1 MALPRISFLLLFS
14 LLAASCSRGNP
25 LTLPPLV
32 SQPSSTLPG
41 KFVWHNL
48 ITPDAE
54 AAREFYSAVFG
65 WELETMAGGAYT
77 TVSRGGRAL
86 GGIVDASK
94 QENPPRSSVWLA
106 GVSVPNVDDM
116 VSQAVGAGAKQ
127 IMAPTDISD
136 VGRIA
141 VIIDPDGA
149 VLQLID
155 SKDGDPPDTPALEN
169 TWLWHEMISDDPA
182 ASAEFYRSL
191 LGYEVTALG
200 AEDPSY
206 QLLSRDGVPRAGI
219 FENPFEDTRPAWV
232 PYIRVENPSAL
243 LPKVEAN
250 GGRVII
256 QPSEKLRAGTVA
268 LILDP
273 SGAPIALQKWEPIEQ
288 GAAK

>member
-14 LLAASCSRGNP
+14 LLAASCSRGDAP
-25 LTLPPLV
+25 TLPPLV

-65 WELETMAGGAYT
+65 WELETMADGAYT
-77 TVSRGGRAL
+77 TASRGGRAL

-94 QENPPRSSVWLA
+94 QDNPPRSSVWLA

-127 IMAPTDISD
+127 IMAPTDIPD

-155 SKDGDPPDTPALEN
+155 SKDGDPPDAPARKN
-169 TWLWHEMISDDPA
+169 TWLWHEMISDDPG

-200 AEDPSY
+200 ADDSY
-206 QLLSRDGVPRAGI
+206 HLLSRDGVPRAGI
-219 FENPFEDTRPAWV
+219 LENPFEDTRPAWV
-232 PYIRVENPSAL
+232 PYIRVENPASL

-273 SGAPIALQKWEPIEQ
+273 SGAPIALQKWDPIQE

>member
-1 MALPRISFLLLFS
+1 MVVARFCLLLLVSF
-14 LLAASCSRGNP
+14 AAVACGRGDA

-54 AAREFYSAVFG
+54 AARDFYSAVFG

-77 TVSRGGRAL
+77 TVSHRGRAL

-94 QENPPRSSVWLA
+94 QQNPPRSGVWLA
-106 GVSVPNVDDM
+106 GVSVPNVDDTL
-116 VSQAVGAGAKQ
+116 SRAVGAGAKQ
-127 IMAPTDISD
+127 ILAPTDISE

-149 VLQLID
+149 VLQLVD
-155 SKDGDPPDTPALEN
+155 SKGGDPPDAPALEN
-169 TWLWHEMISDDPA
+169 TWLWHEMISNDPG

-200 AEDPSY
+200 DDDPSY
-206 QLLSRDGVPRAGI
+206 RLLSREGVPRAGI
-219 FENPFEDTRPAWV
+219 LENPFEDTRPAWV

-273 SGAPIALQKWEPIEQ
+273 SGAPIALQKWDPVQE
-288 GAAK
+288 GAAR